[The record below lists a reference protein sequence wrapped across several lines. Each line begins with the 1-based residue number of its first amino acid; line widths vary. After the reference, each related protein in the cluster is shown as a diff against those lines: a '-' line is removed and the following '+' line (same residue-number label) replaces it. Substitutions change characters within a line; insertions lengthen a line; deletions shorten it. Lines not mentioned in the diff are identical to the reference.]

1 LKLQPL
7 CFTRTSW
14 KTFTAESNFTPQ
26 VKTMLTGETLKS
38 KNKGRECKQLQDC
51 LRINSDNKHQLR

>member
-1 LKLQPL
+1 MFYEDLLE
-7 CFTRTSW
+7 
-14 KTFTAESNFTPQ
+14 TFTAESNFTPQ
-26 VKTMLTGETLKS
+26 VKTMLTGETLKG